1 MKKICT
7 YCLIMFFCL
16 QNSLVFAQESQNTQ
30 EVNPPVWEEYVP
42 EKYENPRDFSRGKS
56 IAELSGG
63 ILLTELLITAPIGIP
78 MIVHST
84 TKLKNKGYYDRK
96 LKFEQGLLEAE
107 KISDPEEKE
116 MFYKNL
122 LKECKLTEEM
132 RQKQQKRIQK
142 KKENAQK

>member
-16 QNSLVFAQESQNTQ
+16 QNSLVFAQESKNTQ

>member
-30 EVNPPVWEEYVP
+30 ELNPPVWEEYVP